1 MMHHIIT
8 AFVTVWTSGNFYLW
22 SLKQEPQVLFLES
35 LGMAAIAYP
44 VMFWLVTRPHK

>member
-1 MMHHIIT
+1 MHHIIT